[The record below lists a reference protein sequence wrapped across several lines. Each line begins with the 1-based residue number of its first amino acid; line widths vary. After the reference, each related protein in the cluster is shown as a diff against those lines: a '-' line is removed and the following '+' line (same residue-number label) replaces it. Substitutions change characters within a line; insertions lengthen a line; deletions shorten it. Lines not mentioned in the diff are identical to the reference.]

1 MRKHSKPTIGRAIAK
16 VRTDPNARFAALL
29 AAAFAFSLGFAF
41 GFTMGTREA
50 EPAPGPSGQAPEA
63 DEPEPHRG

>member
-1 MRKHSKPTIGRAIAK
+1 MRKRSQPTLDRAIAK

-50 EPAPGPSGQAPEA
+50 EPTIGTPGEAPEA
-63 DEPEPHRG
+63 GEPEPHQG